1 VADIGQPGEKQMN
14 AAIQTAF
21 ASRTVPQ
28 TFATRDELIT
38 EHLSLVKSIA
48 VQVQKSLGVHVELD
62 DLIHAGMMGLFDAAT
77 KYTADKEVAFGAY
90 AKHRIRGAILDGLR
104 QLDWA
109 SRDLRKRYKQVEAK
123 RKELAET
130 LKREA
135 TDAEIAA
142 ALGLDSK
149 RWQALMVDFRNMGS
163 AATQNRAER
172 EDEQPLQD
180 APCSPAHGPDQVFA
194 RAEMRN
200 KLGFALQALP
210 KRHQDV
216 VTMYYEQDLTMKEIG
231 NLLGVNESRVS
242 QIHKSALVRM
252 QAALQGN
259 GVQSA
264 SAFVN

>member
-1 VADIGQPGEKQMN
+1 MN

-21 ASRTVPQ
+21 AAQTVPQ
-28 TFATRDELIT
+28 IFATRDELIT
-38 EHLSLVKSIA
+38 EHLYLVNSIA
-48 VQVQKSLGVHVELD
+48 AHVQRSLAVHVELD
-62 DLIHAGMMGLFDAAT
+62 DLIHSGMMGLFDAAT
-77 KYTADKEVAFGAY
+77 KYTSDKEVAFGAY
-90 AKHRIRGAILDGLR
+90 AKHRIRGSILDGLR

-130 LKREA
+130 LNREA
-135 TDAEIAA
+135 TDAEVAA

-163 AATQNRAER
+163 AATQTRAER
-172 EDEQPLQD
+172 QDEQPLQD
-180 APCSPAHGPDQVFA
+180 VPCSPTHGPDQVFA

-200 KLGFALQALP
+200 KLGFALQNLP
-210 KRHQDV
+210 KRHQEV
-216 VTMYYEQDLTMKEIG
+216 VTMYYEQELTMKEIG
-231 NLLGVNESRVS
+231 SLLGVNESRVS

-259 GVQSA
+259 GFRSA

>member
-1 VADIGQPGEKQMN
+1 MN
-14 AAIQTAF
+14 AALQ
-21 ASRTVPQ
+21 S
-28 TFATRDELIT
+28 TFAAEIARPTFPTRDELIT
-38 EHLSLVKSIA
+38 EHLYLVNSIA
-48 VQVQKSLGVHVELD
+48 AHVQKSLAVHVELD

-77 KYTADKEVAFGAY
+77 KYTSDKEVAFGAY

-135 TDAEIAA
+135 TDPEIAA
-142 ALGLDSK
+142 ALGLDTR

-163 AATQNRAER
+163 AASLTRAER

-194 RAEMRN
+194 RSEMRN
-200 KLGFALQALP
+200 QLGFALQSLP
-210 KRHQDV
+210 KRYQEV

-252 QAALQGN
+252 QAALGN
-259 GVQSA
+259 TGVRSA